1 MAPVEV
7 SLSAPAEFFAADVDV
22 QVDLPLA
29 SAIPD
34 DWLVAAELAEQLPEE
49 VKLIEPP
56 LLEEMLHEL
65 AFATCVEIGV
75 KALGV
80 RNIAATKTAIPLIRN
95 NWFNVCYY
103 NMNYKNTLEYSIGA

>member
-1 MAPVEV
+1 MAPLEN
-7 SLSAPAEFFAADVDV
+7 SLSEPAEFFAADVDV

-29 SAIPD
+29 NAIPD

-49 VKLIEPP
+49 VELNEPP

-75 KALGV
+75 IALGITK
-80 RNIAATKTAIPLIRN
+80 IAVNATIAPK
-95 NWFNVCYY
+95 
-103 NMNYKNTLEYSIGA
+103 